1 MLFLN
6 YLSPYFISRL
16 FTMPLMKQYRTYIF
30 AKKIS
35 IVIAEWSE
43 TE

>member
-1 MLFLN
+1 
-6 YLSPYFISRL
+6 
-16 FTMPLMKQYRTYIF
+16 MKEYRTYIF

-43 TE
+43 TEWRI